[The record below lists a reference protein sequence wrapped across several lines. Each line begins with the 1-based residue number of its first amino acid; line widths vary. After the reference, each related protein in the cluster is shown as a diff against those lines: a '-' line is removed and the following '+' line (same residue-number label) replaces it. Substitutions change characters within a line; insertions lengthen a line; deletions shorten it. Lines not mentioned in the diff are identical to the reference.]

1 MKIFLT
7 EIEKEGRRYAGPNI
21 FAETW
26 ELAQEAAQF
35 NNLILVGEFVEI
47 IADGDSMHYLEKHTK
62 PKTLH

>member
-21 FAETW
+21 LAETW

-47 IADGDSMHYLEKHTK
+47 IADGDSMNYLEKHTK